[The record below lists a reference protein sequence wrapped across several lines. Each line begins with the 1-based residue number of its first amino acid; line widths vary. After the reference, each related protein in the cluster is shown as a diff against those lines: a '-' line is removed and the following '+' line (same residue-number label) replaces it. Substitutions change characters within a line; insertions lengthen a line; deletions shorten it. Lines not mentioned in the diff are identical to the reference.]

1 MRCRRRDALC
11 QRLPCRITHTTTQI
25 KLDNTAHTIYQSHA
39 VFGLPHPPPT
49 ANSSSVKALLRRADP
64 PHQKSQSSA
73 FQTATAFL
81 STIAYP
87 GLILSIFVY
96 RFPQTGNCQRLPA
109 ELHPAKHLQSDP
121 FVSDLQSTMCPRCF
135 VHIESGTMPP
145 KCLVP
150 AACSQRAC
158 CGLRKPSMSH
168 ALSGDRDKELGTHSV
183 TLRRCEVVLIKLHLQ
198 VSALRLKA
206 QYSPRIDQTSHDQV
220 RHSHTAFTC

>member
-1 MRCRRRDALC
+1 M
-11 QRLPCRITHTTTQI
+11 
-25 KLDNTAHTIYQSHA
+25 
-39 VFGLPHPPPT
+39 
-49 ANSSSVKALLRRADP
+49 
-64 PHQKSQSSA
+64 
-73 FQTATAFL
+73 
-81 STIAYP
+81 TIAYP

-96 RFPQTGNCQRLPA
+96 RFAQTGNCQRLAA
-109 ELHPAKHLQSDP
+109 ELHPAKHLQSHP

-135 VHIESGTMPP
+135 VHIESGTKPP